1 MSKKPCKTC
10 NEKKRYANL
19 SICYTCYRTREKKKK
34 EEKALKKKL
43 RKESTKKF
51 QDSLKKT
58 LMNKAWKLMSK
69 YIRSLYL
76 NSQGYVECYTCGKKG
91 EFKEMHCGHLFH
103 GRLDL
108 DTRNLKPQCYS
119 CNVGNSGRREIYMSR
134 LIREVGLE
142 EVQQLEADAWK
153 KGNNYSVEE
162 LGEIMKDLTNKIKEL
177 DYENKN
183 T

>member
-1 MSKKPCKTC
+1 MNKKPCKTC

-51 QDSLKKT
+51 QNSLKKT
-58 LMNKAWKLMSK
+58 LMNKAWKLMSEWTRK
-69 YIRSLYL
+69 RDK
-76 NSQGYVECYTCGKKG
+76 GECYTCGKRDDLSS
-91 EFKEMHCGHLFH
+91 MHAGHRHH
-103 GRLDL
+103 GKLNFDE
-108 DTRNLKPQCYS
+108 RNIHTQCAG
-119 CNVGNSGRREIYMSR
+119 CNTYLHGNLGIYERR
-134 LIREVGLE
+134 LIQELGIE
-142 EVQQLEADAWK
+142 GAKQLEADAWE

-183 T
+183 I